1 MALTI
6 AIDVDVV
13 LSHQPKVIERID
25 FDQDSLL
32 LEGEFVSVAE
42 LIEDQLLLALPMS
55 PKHLECEGLGLQA
68 STQIDED
75 KERSTLA
82 ESETEIEEGR
92 QRPFADLKAMTQ
104 KVD

>member
-1 MALTI
+1 
-6 AIDVDVV
+6 
-13 LSHQPKVIERID
+13 
-25 FDQDSLL
+25 
-32 LEGEFVSVAE
+32 
-42 LIEDQLLLALPMS
+42 
-55 PKHLECEGLGLQA
+55 LECEGFGLQA

-82 ESETEIEEGR
+82 ESEAEIEEGR